1 MAQTDE
7 LKQQIE
13 QQIEQAKTI
22 AELEEIRVAQ
32 LGKSGAITQ
41 MMKQLGQLTGEERK
55 EQGQILNE
63 FKNQIVSCLEA
74 KKEVLEQAELEKKL
88 ASEKIDV
95 TLPSRPEIAQGR
107 IHPIYQAIDEM
118 LTIFAQMGFEL
129 AEGPD
134 VEDDWHNF
142 EALNIPPNHPARQMQ
157 DSFYFPGGNLLR
169 THTSGVQIR
178 TMEKQKPP
186 IKIVC
191 PGRAYRVDNDA
202 THTPMFHQIEG
213 LMVDK
218 TTNLANLKTL
228 CLEFMKLFFE
238 TDDVSLRFR
247 PSFFP
252 FTEPSYEVDVG
263 GVLANRVGKDWM
275 EVFCCGMVDPA
286 VLENCHI
293 DPKEYQGFAFGLG
306 LDRFAM
312 LKYNIPDLRTMFDG
326 DMRWIRHYGFTPID
340 MPTLTAGLSGNGGK
354 KC

>member
-13 QQIEQAKTI
+13 QQIKQAKTI

-41 MMKQLGQLTGEERK
+41 MMKQLGQLTGDERK

-74 KKEVLEQAELEKKL
+74 KKEALEQAELEKKL

-95 TLPSRPEIAQGR
+95 TLPSRPEINQGR

-191 PGRAYRVDNDA
+191 PGRTYRVPA
-202 THTPMFHQIEG
+202 TS
-213 LMVDK
+213 
-218 TTNLANLKTL
+218 A
-228 CLEFMKLFFE
+228 
-238 TDDVSLRFR
+238 LR
-247 PSFFP
+247 
-252 FTEPSYEVDVG
+252 
-263 GVLANRVGKDWM
+263 
-275 EVFCCGMVDPA
+275 
-286 VLENCHI
+286 
-293 DPKEYQGFAFGLG
+293 
-306 LDRFAM
+306 
-312 LKYNIPDLRTMFDG
+312 
-326 DMRWIRHYGFTPID
+326 
-340 MPTLTAGLSGNGGK
+340 AGLPRR
-354 KC
+354 